1 MSALY
6 FGKYRGTVEG
16 NKDPQELG
24 RLQVSVPS
32 VLGDTKLPWAMPCVP
47 YAGKNVGF
55 FALPPK
61 GANVWVEFE
70 AGNIDYPIW
79 VGCFWNAGEVPA
91 KPAVAETKMFKTD
104 AIELRLSDARNAGG
118 VKLDIKS
125 PAVSTPI
132 TITADAKGFK
142 LAIRSAELSVAPD
155 GINIVLDPSA
165 AQIKLSRGGIQIKN
179 GGAAVKLDQIKVS
192 LNNGALEVT

>member
-1 MSALY
+1 MSDLY
-6 FGKYRGTVEG
+6 FGKYRGRVED
-16 NKDPQELG
+16 NADPRQIG
-24 RLQVSVPS
+24 RLQVSVPAL
-32 VLGDTKLPWAMPCVP
+32 LGNTIKLWAMPCVP

-79 VGCFWNAGEVPA
+79 VGCFWNEGEMPV
-91 KPAVAETKMFKTD
+91 KPAVADTKVFKTD
-104 AIELRLSDARNAGG
+104 AIELKLSDARNAGG
-118 VKLDIKS
+118 VTLDIKS

-132 TITADAKGFK
+132 TITADSKGFK
-142 LAIRSAELSVAPD
+142 LAIRSAQVTVSPSAID
-155 GINIVLDPSA
+155 IVLDPSS

-179 GGAAVKLDQIKVS
+179 GGAQVKLDQVKVS